1 LAPIALLAAA
11 IFALATGGSQ
21 VHAQAPYPS
30 RTIMMVVP
38 FPAGGP
44 TDIIA
49 RILAAALQQSLGQNV
64 IIDNRVGAG
73 GNLGIA
79 YVARANPDG
88 YTLLFT
94 STAIAVN
101 PGLFTNLPYDPI
113 KDFAPIS
120 ELVNAPTSS
129 SCVPIPASTR
139 SRTWSPRPRPSR
151 TRSTMP
157 RPASAPSRISPASS

>member
-1 LAPIALLAAA
+1 MRLKSVLILLAAA
-11 IFALATGGSQ
+11 FLVLAGGGSRLE
-21 VHAQAPYPS
+21 AQAPYPS
-30 RTIMMVVP
+30 SHTITMVVP

-49 RILAAALQQSLGQNV
+49 RILASALQQSLGQNV

-94 STAIAVN
+94 SIPHVIN
-101 PGLFTNLPYDPI
+101 PHLYRKVTYDAL
-113 KDFAPIS
+113 KDFTPVIQFVSVPLMKAAGPSLPAKTVKEVIALAKAKPGALNSGSGGS
-120 ELVNAPTSS
+120 ERGGS
-129 SCVPIPASTR
+129 
-139 SRTWSPRPRPSR
+139 
-151 TRSTMP
+151 
-157 RPASAPSRISPASS
+157 